1 METIHPIQY
10 SNFVEE
16 KLINQSFWYISN
28 IPEVMIFESNKDS
41 FIYNSLYLLFF
52 PIFSETPLEFKMK
65 YEKCS
70 IYLINHSKNKENI
83 SLPYY
88 KTPKIIYFV
97 NNSNAKL
104 VINNTSIDLS
114 DKKGK
119 SFFLNENDEI
129 NLFRSNNIQT
139 CVALLELKNIKN
151 KTIKQLNYS

>member
-1 METIHPIQY
+1 MEETIHPTQY

-28 IPEVMIFESNKDS
+28 IPEVMISDK
-41 FIYNSLYLLFF
+41 NSPIFNDLYLLFF
-52 PIFSETPLEFKMK
+52 PIFSETPLKFEMQ
-65 YEKCS
+65 YENY
-70 IYLINHSKNKENI
+70 IVYLINHSKNKESI
-83 SLPYY
+83 SLPYS
-88 KTPKIIYFV
+88 KTQKIIYFI